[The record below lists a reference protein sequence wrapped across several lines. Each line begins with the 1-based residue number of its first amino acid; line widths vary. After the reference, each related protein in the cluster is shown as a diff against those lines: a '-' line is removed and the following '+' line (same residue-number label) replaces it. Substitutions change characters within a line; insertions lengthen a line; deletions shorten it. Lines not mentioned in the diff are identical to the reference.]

1 MNLWSIMRGLIV
13 TKNANLFSIDDGKMI
28 YKVYPSGKTK
38 EEGIYVGDNVEFD
51 ECITKV
57 LPRKN
62 LLIRPPIAN
71 VDKMFIIIAPIP
83 KPDFM
88 LVDKILIYCDIYGI
102 KPYIVV
108 AKYDLDQTLYD
119 KVKAIY
125 GKYYKV
131 IKVCAHK
138 KDINELTR
146 EIEGVCTLAGQS
158 ASGKSSIINA
168 IFDDSRLAEIG
179 NLSRKIARGKQTT
192 RIVNLYKLDKGYLAD
207 TAGFSYLDLSMVTD
221 LEYQK
226 LSSYYPDFLK
236 ARAECKYRS
245 CLHDHGECGV
255 IKYVEQD
262 KIPQIRYTN
271 YLKILDEMMSA
282 RKY

>member
-1 MNLWSIMRGLIV
+1 MQGLVI
-13 TKNANLFSIDDGKMI
+13 TKNANLFSIDDGKTI

-38 EEGIYVGDNVEFD
+38 EEGVYVGDYVEFD
-51 ECITKV
+51 ESITKV

-62 LLIRPPIAN
+62 LLVRPPIAN
-71 VDKMFIIIAPIP
+71 VDKMFIIIAPLP

-88 LVDKILIYCDIYGI
+88 LVDKILIYCGLYGI

-108 AKYDLDQTLYD
+108 AKYDLDENLYD
-119 KVKAIY
+119 KVRVIY
-125 GKYYKV
+125 GKYYNV
-131 IKVCAHK
+131 IKVCALK
-138 KDINELTR
+138 KDINELTS
-146 EIEGVCTLAGQS
+146 EIEGVCALAGQS

-168 IFDDSRLAEIG
+168 IFDDHNLAQTG
-179 NLSRKIARGKQTT
+179 NLSKKIARGRQTT
-192 RIVNLYKLDKGYLAD
+192 RIVNLYRLEKGYLAD
-207 TAGFSYLDLSMVTD
+207 TAGFSYLDLNIVTD

-236 ARAECKYRS
+236 ARAGCKYRS

-255 IKYVEQD
+255 IKYVEQG
-262 KIPQIRYTN
+262 KISQTRYIN
-271 YLKILDEMMSA
+271 YLKILDEMISA

>member
-1 MNLWSIMRGLIV
+1 MQGLVI
-13 TKNANLFSIDDGKMI
+13 TKNANLFSIDDGKTI

-38 EEGIYVGDNVEFD
+38 EEGVYVGDYVEFD
-51 ECITKV
+51 ESITKV

-62 LLIRPPIAN
+62 LLVRPPIAN
-71 VDKMFIIIAPIP
+71 VDKMFIIIAPLP

-88 LVDKILIYCDIYGI
+88 LVDKILIYCGLYGI

-108 AKYDLDQTLYD
+108 AKYDLDENLYD
-119 KVKAIY
+119 KVRVIY
-125 GKYYKV
+125 GKYYNV
-131 IKVCAHK
+131 IKVCALK
-138 KDINELTR
+138 KDTNELTS
-146 EIEGVCTLAGQS
+146 EIEGVCALAGQS

-168 IFDDSRLAEIG
+168 IFDDHNLAQTG
-179 NLSRKIARGKQTT
+179 NLSKKIARGRQTT
-192 RIVNLYKLDKGYLAD
+192 RIVNLYRLEKGYLAD

-236 ARAECKYRS
+236 ARAGCKYRS

-255 IKYVEQD
+255 IKYVEQG
-262 KIPQIRYTN
+262 KISQTRYIN
-271 YLKILDEMMSA
+271 YLKILDEMISA

>member
-1 MNLWSIMRGLIV
+1 MQGLVI
-13 TKNANLFSIDDGKMI
+13 TKNANLFSIDDGKTI

-38 EEGIYVGDNVEFD
+38 EEGVYVGDYVEFD
-51 ECITKV
+51 ESITKV

-62 LLIRPPIAN
+62 LLVRPPIAN
-71 VDKMFIIIAPIP
+71 VDKMFITIAPLP
-83 KPDFM
+83 KPDLM

-108 AKYDLDQTLYD
+108 AKYDLDENLYD
-119 KVKAIY
+119 KVRVIY
-125 GKYYKV
+125 GKYYNV
-131 IKVCAHK
+131 IKVCALK
-138 KDINELTR
+138 KDINELTS
-146 EIEGVCTLAGQS
+146 EIEGVCALAGQS

-168 IFDDSRLAEIG
+168 IFDDHNLAQTG
-179 NLSRKIARGKQTT
+179 NLSKKIARGRQTT
-192 RIVNLYKLDKGYLAD
+192 RIVNLYRLEKGYLAD
-207 TAGFSYLDLSMVTD
+207 TAGFSYLDLNIVTD

-236 ARAECKYRS
+236 ARAGCKYRS

-255 IKYVEQD
+255 IKYVEQG
-262 KIPQIRYTN
+262 KISQTRYIN
-271 YLKILDEMMSA
+271 YLKILDEMISA

>member
-1 MNLWSIMRGLIV
+1 MQGLVI
-13 TKNANLFSIDDGKMI
+13 TKNANLFSIDDGKTI

-38 EEGIYVGDNVEFD
+38 EEGVYVGDYVEFD
-51 ECITKV
+51 ESITKV

-62 LLIRPPIAN
+62 LLVRPPIAN
-71 VDKMFIIIAPIP
+71 VDKMFIIIAPLP

-88 LVDKILIYCDIYGI
+88 LVDKILIYCGLYGI

-108 AKYDLDQTLYD
+108 AKYDLDENLYD
-119 KVKAIY
+119 KVRVIY
-125 GKYYKV
+125 GKYYNV
-131 IKVCAHK
+131 IKVCALK
-138 KDINELTR
+138 KDTNELTS
-146 EIEGVCTLAGQS
+146 EIEGVCALAGQS

-168 IFDDSRLAEIG
+168 IFDDHNLAQTG
-179 NLSRKIARGKQTT
+179 NLSKKIARGRQTT
-192 RIVNLYKLDKGYLAD
+192 RIVNLYRLEKGYLAD
-207 TAGFSYLDLSMVTD
+207 TAGFSYLDLNIVTD

-236 ARAECKYRS
+236 ARAGCKYRS

-255 IKYVEQD
+255 IKYVEQG
-262 KIPQIRYTN
+262 KISQTRYIN
-271 YLKILDEMMSA
+271 YLKILDEMISA

>member
-1 MNLWSIMRGLIV
+1 MQGLVI
-13 TKNANLFSIDDGKMI
+13 TKNANLFSIDDGKTI

-38 EEGIYVGDNVEFD
+38 EEGVYVGDYVEFD
-51 ECITKV
+51 ESITKV

-62 LLIRPPIAN
+62 LLVRPPIAN
-71 VDKMFIIIAPIP
+71 VDKMFITIAPLP
-83 KPDFM
+83 KPDLM

-108 AKYDLDQTLYD
+108 AKYDLDENLYD
-119 KVKAIY
+119 KVRVIY
-125 GKYYKV
+125 GKYYNV
-131 IKVCAHK
+131 IKVCALK
-138 KDINELTR
+138 KDTNELTS
-146 EIEGVCTLAGQS
+146 EIEGVCALAGQS

-168 IFDDSRLAEIG
+168 IFDDHNLAQTG

-192 RIVNLYKLDKGYLAD
+192 RIVNLYRLEKGYLAD

-236 ARAECKYRS
+236 ARAGCKYRS

-255 IKYVEQD
+255 IKYVEQG
-262 KIPQIRYTN
+262 KISQTRYIN
-271 YLKILDEMMSA
+271 YLKILDEMISA

>member
-1 MNLWSIMRGLIV
+1 MQGLVI
-13 TKNANLFSIDDGKMI
+13 TKNANLFSIDDGKTI

-38 EEGIYVGDNVEFD
+38 EEGVYVGDYVEFD
-51 ECITKV
+51 ESITKV

-62 LLIRPPIAN
+62 LLVRPPIAN
-71 VDKMFIIIAPIP
+71 VDKMFITIAPLP
-83 KPDFM
+83 KPDLM

-108 AKYDLDQTLYD
+108 AKYDLDENLYD
-119 KVKAIY
+119 KVRVIY
-125 GKYYKV
+125 GKYYNV
-131 IKVCAHK
+131 IKVCALK
-138 KDINELTR
+138 KDINELTS
-146 EIEGVCTLAGQS
+146 EIEGVCALAGQS

-168 IFDDSRLAEIG
+168 IFDDHNLAQTG

-192 RIVNLYKLDKGYLAD
+192 RIVNLYRLEKGYLAD

-236 ARAECKYRS
+236 ARAGCKYRS

-255 IKYVEQD
+255 IKYVEQG
-262 KIPQIRYTN
+262 KISQTRYIN
-271 YLKILDEMMSA
+271 YLKILDEMISA